1 MDPVF
6 TLQWPEFLMAQRLQR
21 LLPKGDGY
29 SLLVPLSRQEKAIDL
44 AILRKQGGSHNII
57 TIQVKASRTYSRP
70 EPKNESTKR
79 FRFYTWFNRFP
90 VPDDADFLLL
100 VGLYAPDAGRTKSVS
115 AKWYRDCSLL
125 FTRDEMRTFMD
136 SCLTVGGTPD
146 KMFGFGFDEPPAVF
160 LTRGDQTRS
169 LKDYSKYTLEARVD
183 LLRQSLSGVFP

>member
-6 TLQWPEFLMAQRLQR
+6 TLQWPEFLLAQRLQR

-44 AILRKQGGSHNII
+44 AILRKQGGSHKTV

-70 EPKNESTKR
+70 EPKKESTKR

-125 FTRDEMRTFMD
+125 FTRDEMRTFMG
-136 SCLTVGGTPD
+136 SCLTVGGNPD
-146 KMFGFGFDEPPAVF
+146 MMFGFGFVDMVAVF
-160 LTRGDQTRS
+160 VTS
-169 LKDYSKYTLEARVD
+169 
-183 LLRQSLSGVFP
+183 

>member
-6 TLQWPEFLMAQRLQR
+6 TLQWPEFLLAQRLQR

-44 AILRKQGGSHNII
+44 AILRKQGGSHKTV

-70 EPKNESTKR
+70 EPKKESTKR

-115 AKWYRDCSLL
+115 AK
-125 FTRDEMRTFMD
+125 
-136 SCLTVGGTPD
+136 P
-146 KMFGFGFDEPPAVF
+146 
-160 LTRGDQTRS
+160 
-169 LKDYSKYTLEARVD
+169 
-183 LLRQSLSGVFP
+183 